1 MRIHRL
7 TMSAFGPFAGTEEVD
22 FDRLSAHGLFLLN
35 GPTGAGKTSVLDAV
49 CFALYGSVP
58 GARQEGKRL
67 RSDHAAPALEP
78 SVTCEFSAQG
88 RHFEV
93 TRSPA
98 WDKPSARGKYG
109 FTTQQAKTLLRERV
123 GGAWTDRSGRNDEAG
138 AEITA
143 LLGMDREQ
151 FTRVVMLPQGDFAA
165 FLRSKASDRLELL
178 QKLFG
183 TQLFEALEQEL
194 SARAQAARNDV
205 AKLNAELELLSARAE
220 AEAAALAIDDAA
232 AAGPGSSG
240 GLGTGAGH
248 DADAA
253 GGAGNA
259 WAEPGARLGW
269 LQAAVARRAA
279 ELAAAAEAAVSVS
292 KHASATLESET
303 SRRERQR
310 RLAAAQARKEAAEAS
325 LPALEVLTSRL
336 DQHRR
341 AEVLTGQL
349 QAVQSSERQVRNAA
363 GEMESAITLLRMAAG
378 EDPELEHLDLSALDA
393 AQGTAAG
400 PGADSLGRL
409 DSDGLPDTDGGS
421 GMPGTGT
428 GVAAAAGNADAV
440 VALDVTGELSRIR
453 SLLAVVEARL
463 PDEERLQAL
472 AARSTSLAARQ
483 QELTQSGRE
492 LVERLAALR
501 ARQADLT
508 AELKPLEVL
517 ASAAVL
523 HEKEA
528 AAAEE
533 LLDVVRRYGTA
544 VTAQKQAIE
553 RHSASR
559 EVQLGAKSRWLDV
572 REERLANAAAELAA
586 HLAEGD
592 ACPVCGSED
601 HPAPAEAAVSALGL
615 SQAEETAQHAYE
627 EAEAKLAAITAELG
641 EASQLVAVLAGQGGD
656 TPEDE
661 AVQAVAAARRAAGQ
675 SRLAVK
681 NLEGLRKRIGAAE
694 VGIEAAEAD
703 RSAAADELARVTA
716 ASAEVGDTLA
726 SLDQALSGLRGSHRS
741 LTRRLRSLR
750 EAAATLEKA
759 AAARDLLDKTKVRA
773 EEARLQ
779 LERALPEAGFS
790 SAGEARAQLL
800 AAAEAAAL
808 HAEVRAG
815 HDEQARIAE
824 LFASEELQLAVQ
836 EAAEDPA
843 GDEDLLA
850 ELQEAA
856 AKAGQE
862 ARDADLAAGMAA
874 RCAESLTSIRR
885 DYEQLAGSG
894 QGPRE
899 HAQLLTALADTA
911 AGRGDNTYRMS
922 LNSYVLAARLE
933 QVALAASERLVA
945 MSDGRYLLQHSD
957 AKAARGAKSG
967 LGLEVVDQW
976 TGHRR
981 DTSTLSG
988 GESFMASLS
997 LALGLAD
1004 VVQQES
1010 GGIQIDTLFVDE
1022 GFGSLDEQS
1031 LEQVMDALEG
1041 LRDGG
1046 RVVGLVSHVGEMK
1059 QRIGTQ
1065 LQVLKGRNGSTLRIS
1080 DAAEVLV

>member
-1 MRIHRL
+1 VRIHRL
-7 TMSAFGPFAGTEEVD
+7 TISAFGPFAGTEEID

-58 GARQEGKRL
+58 GARQDGKRL
-67 RSDHAAPALEP
+67 RSDHAEPALEP

-98 WDKPSARGKYG
+98 WDKPSARGKNG
-109 FTTQQAKTLLRERV
+109 FTTQQAKTLLRERIA
-123 GGAWTDRSGRNDEAG
+123 GAWTERSGRNDEAG

-183 TQLFEALEQEL
+183 TQRFEALEQEL
-194 SARAQAARNDV
+194 SAQAQAARNDV
-205 AKLNAELELLSARAE
+205 AKLNGDLELLAARAE
-220 AEAAALAIDDAA
+220 AEASALADDTAA
-232 AAGPGSSG
+232 EDQAPA
-240 GLGTGAGH
+240 GAGGP
-248 DADAA
+248 APE
-253 GGAGNA
+253 
-259 WAEPGARLGW
+259 EPGARIGW
-269 LQAAVARRAA
+269 LQEAVGRRATG
-279 ELAAAAEAAVSVS
+279 LSAAAEAAASMS
-292 KHASATLESET
+292 KLASARLEKEAA
-303 SRRERQR
+303 RRERQR
-310 RLAAAQARKEAAEAS
+310 RLAAAEARKAAVEGN
-325 LPALEVLTSRL
+325 LPGLETKAATLER
-336 DQHRR
+336 HRG
-341 AEVLTGQL
+341 AEVLAGQL
-349 QAVQSSERQVRNAA
+349 QAVQSGETQVRHAA
-363 GEMESAITLLRMAAG
+363 GALEAAITLLRLAAA
-378 EDPELEHLDLSALDA
+378 EDPELEPLDLSALDA
-393 AQGTAAG
+393 
-400 PGADSLGRL
+400 
-409 DSDGLPDTDGGS
+409 DGGV
-421 GMPGTGT
+421 G
-428 GVAAAAGNADAV
+428 AV
-440 VALDVTGELSRIR
+440 VGLDLAGELSRIR

-463 PDEERLQAL
+463 PDEERLH
-472 AARSTSLAARQ
+472 SLAARRASLGTQQ
-483 QELTQSGRE
+483 QELSKTDTG
-492 LVERLAALR
+492 LGGLLGNLR
-501 ARQADLT
+501 AEQSDLT
-508 AELKPLEVL
+508 AGLQPVEML
-517 ASAAVL
+517 ASAAVMRG
-523 HEKEA
+523 KEA

-533 LLDVVRRYGTA
+533 LLDVVRRYKAA
-544 VTAQKQAIE
+544 VKAQAQAAQ

-559 EVQLGAKSRWLDV
+559 EFQLETKARWLDL

-586 HLAEGD
+586 QLAEGE

-601 HPAPAEAAVSALGL
+601 HPAPAAAASSALGL
-615 SQAEETAQHAYE
+615 SQAEEAAQHANE
-627 EAEAKLAAITAELG
+627 NAETKLAADSTALG
-641 EASQLVAVLAGQGGD
+641 DASQLVAVLAGQGGD
-656 TPEDE
+656 IPEDE
-661 AVQAVAAARRAAGQ
+661 AVQAVAAASHAADQ
-675 SRLAVK
+675 SRHAVK
-681 NLEGLRKRIGAAE
+681 ELAKLRQRIDAVDARIAAAEAARHAGAAE
-694 VGIEAAEAD
+694 
-703 RSAAADELARVTA
+703 LAQVTA
-716 ASAEVGDTLA
+716 ARAEVAENLA
-726 SLDQALSGLRGSHRS
+726 SLDQALSGLRGGHRS
-741 LTRRLRSLR
+741 LARRLRALQ

-759 AAARDLLDKTKVRA
+759 VEARAQLEKADARA
-773 EEARLQ
+773 EEARLE
-779 LERALPEAGFS
+779 LARALPQAGFGT
-790 SAGEARAQLL
+790 AEEARGQLL
-800 AAAEAAAL
+800 AGAEAAAL
-808 HAEVRAG
+808 QAEVRAG

-824 LFASEELQLAVQ
+824 LFASEELVLALT
-836 EAAEDPA
+836 EAATDPA
-843 GDEDLLA
+843 VDEDLVA
-850 ELQEAA
+850 ELQAA
-856 AKAGQE
+856 AAEASQE
-862 ARDADLAAGMAA
+862 AREADLAAGMAA
-874 RCAESLTSIRR
+874 RCVESLAAIGNE
-885 DYEQLAGSG
+885 YGQLAGSA

-899 HAQLLTALADTA
+899 NARLLTALADVA

-1046 RVVGLVSHVGEMK
+1046 RVVGLVSHVAEMK

>member
-1 MRIHRL
+1 VRIHRL
-7 TMSAFGPFAGTEEVD
+7 TISAFGPFAGTEEID

-58 GARQEGKRL
+58 GARQDGKRL
-67 RSDHAAPALEP
+67 RSDHAEPALEP

-88 RHFEV
+88 RHLEV

-98 WDKPSARGKYG
+98 WDKPSARGKNG

-123 GGAWTDRSGRNDEAG
+123 AGAWTDRSGRNDEAG

-183 TQLFEALEQEL
+183 TQRFEALEQEL
-194 SARAQAARNDV
+194 SAQAQAARNEV
-205 AKLNAELELLSARAE
+205 AKLNGELELLASRADAE
-220 AEAAALAIDDAA
+220 ASALIVETAAEET
-232 AAGPGSSG
+232 AAGHEAPMGSG
-240 GLGTGAGH
+240 GPAPE
-248 DADAA
+248 
-253 GGAGNA
+253 
-259 WAEPGARLGW
+259 EPGARIGW
-269 LQAAVARRAA
+269 LQAAVARRATG
-279 ELAAAAEAAVSVS
+279 LSAAAEAAASRS
-292 KHASATLESET
+292 KLASARLEKEAA
-303 SRRERQR
+303 RRERQR
-310 RLAAAQARKEAAEAS
+310 RLTAAEARKAAVEAN
-325 LPALEVLTSRL
+325 LPGLEIKAAMLER
-336 DQHRR
+336 HRG

-349 QAVQSSERQVRNAA
+349 QAVQSGETQVRHAA
-363 GEMESAITLLRMAAG
+363 GALEAAITLLRLAAG

-393 AQGTAAG
+393 D
-400 PGADSLGRL
+400 GAVG
-409 DSDGLPDTDGGS
+409 
-421 GMPGTGT
+421 
-428 GVAAAAGNADAV
+428 AV
-440 VALDVTGELSRIR
+440 VGLDLAGELSRIR

-463 PDEERLQAL
+463 PDEERLHAL
-472 AARSTSLAARQ
+472 AARRTSLGTQQ
-483 QELTQSGRE
+483 QELSQTDVE
-492 LVERLAALR
+492 LGELLGDLR
-501 ARQADLT
+501 AEQSDLT
-508 AELKPLEVL
+508 AGLQPLELL

-523 HEKEA
+523 RAKEA

-533 LLDVVRRYGTA
+533 LLDVVRRYKAA
-544 VTAQKQAIE
+544 VKAQAQAAQRRSE
-553 RHSASR
+553 SR
-559 EVQLGAKSRWLDV
+559 ERQLETKARWLDL

-586 HLAEGD
+586 HLADGE

-601 HPAPAEAAVSALGL
+601 HPAPAEAAASALGL
-615 SQAEETAQHAYE
+615 SQAEEAAQHANE
-627 EAEAKLAAITAELG
+627 NAEAKLAADNTALG
-641 EASQLVAVLAGQGGD
+641 DASQLVAVLVSQGGD
-656 TPEDE
+656 TPEEE
-661 AVQAVAAARRAAGQ
+661 AVQAVAAARHAADQ
-675 SRLAVK
+675 SQQAVK
-681 NLEGLRKRIGAAE
+681 ELAKLRQRIDAVDARI
-694 VGIEAAEAD
+694 VAAEA
-703 RSAAADELARVTA
+703 SKHTGAASLAQVTA
-716 ASAEVGDTLA
+716 AIAEVAENLA
-726 SLDQALSGLRGSHRS
+726 SLDQALAGLRGGHRS
-741 LTRRLRSLR
+741 LTRRLRSLQ

-759 AAARDLLDKTKVRA
+759 VEARAQLEKATARA
-773 EEARLQ
+773 EEARLELQ
-779 LERALPEAGFS
+779 RALPDAGFGT
-790 SAGEARAQLL
+790 AEEARAQLL

-808 HAEVRAG
+808 QAEVRAG
-815 HDEQARIAE
+815 QDEQARLAE
-824 LFASEELQLAVQ
+824 LFASEELVLALK
-836 EAAEDPA
+836 EAATGPA
-843 GDEDLLA
+843 ADEDLVA
-850 ELQEAA
+850 ELQAKAA
-856 AKAGQE
+856 AASQE

-874 RCAESLTSIRR
+874 RCVESLAAIGRE
-885 DYEQLAGSG
+885 YGQLAGSAR
-894 QGPRE
+894 GPRD
-899 HAQLLTALADTA
+899 HALLLTELADTA
-911 AGRGDNTYRMS
+911 AGRGDNGYRMS

-1004 VVQQES
+1004 VVQQEA

-1046 RVVGLVSHVGEMK
+1046 RVVGLVSHVAEMK

-1065 LQVLKGRNGSTLRIS
+1065 LQVLKGRNGSTLKIS
-1080 DAAEVLV
+1080 DAADVLV

>member
-7 TMSAFGPFAGTEEVD
+7 VISAFGPFAGTEEID

-67 RSDHAAPALEP
+67 RSDHAEPSLEP
-78 SVTCEFSAQG
+78 AVTCEFSAQG

-98 WDKPSARGKYG
+98 WDKPSARGKNG
-109 FTTQQAKTLLRERV
+109 FTTQQAKTLLRERIS
-123 GGAWTDRSGRNDEAG
+123 GTWTDRSGRNDEAG

-165 FLRSKASDRLELL
+165 FLRSKAADRLELL

-183 TQLFEALEQEL
+183 TQRFEALEQEL
-194 SARAQAARNDV
+194 SAQAQAARSDV
-205 AKLNAELELLSARAE
+205 ARLNGELELLAGRAE
-220 AEAAALAIDDAA
+220 AEAAALAIDDSAA
-232 AAGPGSSG
+232 PAQEESAARI
-240 GLGTGAGH
+240 
-248 DADAA
+248 
-253 GGAGNA
+253 
-259 WAEPGARLGW
+259 EW
-269 LQAAVARRAA
+269 LQETVAHRAG
-279 ELAAAAEAAVSVS
+279 ELAAAAEAAAAVSRHTS
-292 KHASATLESET
+292 GRLESE
-303 SRRERQR
+303 SARRERHR
-310 RLAAAQARKEAAEAS
+310 RLAAAGARKAAAEAALPS
-325 LPALEVLTSRL
+325 LELHAARLE
-336 DQHRR
+336 QHRR

-349 QAVQSSERQVRNAA
+349 QAAQSSQTQVRHAA
-363 GEMESAITLLRMAAG
+363 GAMESAITLLRMAAD
-378 EDPELEHLDLSALDA
+378 EDPELDQLDLGALDA
-393 AQGTAAG
+393 DHADAGLSAAG
-400 PGADSLGRL
+400 ALDIAGELGRL
-409 DSDGLPDTDGGS
+409 
-421 GMPGTGT
+421 
-428 GVAAAAGNADAV
+428 
-440 VALDVTGELSRIR
+440 R

-463 PDEERLQAL
+463 PDEERLHSLIARRAAL
-472 AARSTSLAARQ
+472 TTKR
-483 QELTQSGRE
+483 QELTQKDIDLGVS
-492 LVERLAALR
+492 LQALR
-501 ARQADLT
+501 VEQETLT
-508 AELKPLEVL
+508 AGLEPMAEL

-523 HEKEA
+523 HAKEA

-533 LLDVVRRYGTA
+533 LLDVVRRYA
-544 VTAQKQAIE
+544 AARAAQGLATE

-559 EVQLGAKSRWLDV
+559 EIQLEKKHRWLDL

-586 HLAEGD
+586 QLAEGE
-592 ACPVCGSED
+592 ACPVCGSAD
-601 HPAPAEAAVSALGL
+601 HPAPAEAVASALGL
-615 SQAEETAQHAYE
+615 SQAEEAAQQDH
-627 EAEAKLAAITAELG
+627 EAAETKLAARARELG
-641 EASQLVAVLAGQGGD
+641 DANQLVAVLEGQGGD
-656 TPEDE
+656 MPEED
-661 AVQAVAAARRAAGQ
+661 AVAAFESARTAAGESQ
-675 SRLAVK
+675 LAVK
-681 NLEGLRKRIGAAE
+681 NLADLRQQL
-694 VGIEAAEAD
+694 EAAEARNTAAD
-703 RSAAADELARVTA
+703 SARHSAASELAHV
-716 ASAEVGDTLA
+716 SAEFSGLVDQLA
-726 SLDQALSGLRGSHRS
+726 SLDSALSALRGGHRS
-741 LTRRLRSLR
+741 LTHRLRSLQG
-750 EAAATLEKA
+750 AAATLEKA
-759 AAARDLLDKTKVRA
+759 VEAQVLLSRAKARAA
-773 EEARLQ
+773 EARIQ
-779 LERALPEAGFS
+779 LELALPEAGFS
-790 SAGEARAQLL
+790 SDVEARAQLL
-800 AAAEAAAL
+800 SANDADAL
-808 HAEVRAG
+808 LAEVRAG
-815 HDEQARIAE
+815 QDEQARIAE
-824 LFASEELQLAVQ
+824 LFASEDLLLALTEESAHPLVD
-836 EAAEDPA
+836 EA
-843 GDEDLLA
+843 LLA
-850 ELQEAA
+850 ELQAA
-856 AKAGQE
+856 AEQAGQE
-862 ARDADLAAGMAA
+862 ARGADLAAGMAL
-874 RCAESLTSIRR
+874 RCVESLAAVRT

-894 QGPRE
+894 RVPRE
-899 HAQLLTALADTA
+899 RAQLLTALADTA

-1010 GGIQIDTLFVDE
+1010 GGIQIETLFVDE

-1080 DAAEVLV
+1080 DAAGALV